1 MLMNSVNKWDKD
13 QIKLSEIIPGYIKE
27 FLQKP
32 RYRSYLQ
39 TTRKPQSFIMI
50 GVFLEA
56 VTDSIKMLFIDLIF
70 IVFKLIM
77 KITGTI
83 LNFALV
89 SMVAGE
95 GFASGLLRQKALK
108 SLRHQDLN

>member
-1 MLMNSVNKWDKD
+1 
-13 QIKLSEIIPGYIKE
+13 
-27 FLQKP
+27 
-32 RYRSYLQ
+32 
-39 TTRKPQSFIMI
+39 MI

-70 IVFKLIM
+70 TVFKLIM

-89 SMVAGE
+89 SIVAGE
-95 GFASGLLRQKALK
+95 GFASGLSRQKALK
-108 SLRHQDLN
+108 SLRHQDLNSVDANFYWLKSPTIRFVLKIFSKILCVS